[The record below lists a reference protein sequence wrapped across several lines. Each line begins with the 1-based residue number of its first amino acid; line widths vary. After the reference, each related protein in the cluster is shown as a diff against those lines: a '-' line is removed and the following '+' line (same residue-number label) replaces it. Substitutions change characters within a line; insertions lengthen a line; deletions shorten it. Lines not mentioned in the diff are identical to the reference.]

1 MEKFGRCKAMK
12 RILSSAIQV
21 FKQIKSDPMMF
32 AACFT
37 PFIMGALIKFG
48 IPLFERITKFSL
60 QGYYPIFD
68 LLRKRLNFSR

>member
-1 MEKFGRCKAMK
+1 MK

-48 IPLFERITKFSL
+48 IPFFERKQSFLYKDTIRFLIYCFLSW
-60 QGYYPIFD
+60 
-68 LLRKRLNFSR
+68 LLYCFVLHLP

>member
-1 MEKFGRCKAMK
+1 MK
-12 RILSSAIQV
+12 KILSSAIQV

-48 IPLFERITKFSL
+48 IPFFERITKFSL

-68 LLRKRLNFSR
+68 LLLSIMAPVLLCFDYVRGN